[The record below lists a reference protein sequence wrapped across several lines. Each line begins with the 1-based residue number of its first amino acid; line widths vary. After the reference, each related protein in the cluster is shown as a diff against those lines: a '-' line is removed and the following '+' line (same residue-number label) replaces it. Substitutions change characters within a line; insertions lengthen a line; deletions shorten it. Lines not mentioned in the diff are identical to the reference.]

1 MTDFEKIKE
10 MDIDEIL
17 DQEEY
22 SEINYHVI
30 SDNLAEW
37 ALKRIKKA
45 TDERNRLV
53 ALATEQI
60 EELTSKINEL
70 DEKYKRETA
79 YFKMKLYEYFNSEE
93 TRKNIKETKTQASYK
108 LLSGS
113 LVFKKPTQKMEPNRE
128 KLLEYVKANNMPE
141 FVKTKEDIDWAA
153 YKKECEIVDGKVVNT
168 QTGDLLP
175 EDLIEVQD
183 VPGEF
188 DVKL

>member
-30 SDNLAEW
+30 SDSLAEW

-45 TDERNRLV
+45 TEQHDRLV
-53 ALATEQI
+53 NLAK
-60 EELTSKINEL
+60 EEIAELQAKIQKL
-70 DEKYKRETA
+70 DENLERETG
-79 YFKMKLYEYFNSEE
+79 YFKMKLYEYFNKEDI
-93 TRKNIKETKTQASYK
+93 RKDIKETKTQASYK

-153 YKKECEIVDGKVVNT
+153 YKKECQIVDGKVVNT

>member
-30 SDNLAEW
+30 SDSLAEW

-153 YKKECEIVDGKVVNT
+153 YKKECQIVDGKVVNT

>member
-1 MTDFEKIKE
+1 MIAYERIE
-10 MDIDEIL
+10 EIEDEL
-17 DQEEY
+17 QENTE
-22 SEINYHVI
+22 EGADGFAIV
-30 SDNLAEW
+30 SDLQAEW

-45 TDERNRLV
+45 REEKERLINI
-53 ALATEQI
+53 ATAEI
-60 EELTSKINEL
+60 KELTEKIENLEAKT
-70 DEKYKRETA
+70 ERENGYLKKLLFD
-79 YFKMKLYEYFNSEE
+79 YFSRVEH
-93 TRKNIKETKTQASYK
+93 KESKTQETYK

>member
-30 SDNLAEW
+30 SDGLAER

-93 TRKNIKETKTQASYK
+93 IRKNIKETKTQASYK